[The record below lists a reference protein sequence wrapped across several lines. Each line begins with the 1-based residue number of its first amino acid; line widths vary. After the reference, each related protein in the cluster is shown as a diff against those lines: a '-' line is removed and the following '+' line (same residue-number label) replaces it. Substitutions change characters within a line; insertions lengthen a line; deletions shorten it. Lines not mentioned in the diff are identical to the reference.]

1 MQRFLRSLNY
11 VLDYNPNSSRLA
23 KPLYVWLKTNPV
35 PWSDL
40 HTNLVKQFKKQVQ
53 TIHLLH
59 LANPLAPKIV
69 KTDASDLGYGG
80 ILKQVQDNKEQILQ
94 YTSAHWNDCQK
105 NYSTIKKEILSIVLC
120 VTKFQSDLLNQ
131 KFLLRVDCKSAKEVL
146 QKDVQNL
153 VSKQIFARWQAILSI
168 FYFDIVYIKGD
179 SNSIPD
185 FLTREFLQNR
195 S

>member
-1 MQRFLRSLNY
+1 MGYN
-11 VLDYNPNSSRLA
+11 NPNISRLA
-23 KPLYVWLKTNPV
+23 KPLHDRLRKDPV

-40 HTNLVKQFKKQVQ
+40 YTCIVRQIKQQVQ
-53 TIHLLH
+53 TIPLLH

-69 KTDASDLGYGG
+69 ETDASDLGYGG
-80 ILKQVQDNKEQILQ
+80 IFKQVHSNKEHIIQ

-105 NYSTIKKEILSIVLC
+105 NYSTVKKEILSIVLC
-120 VTKFQSDLLNQ
+120 ITKFQSDLLNQ

-153 VSKQIFARWQAILSI
+153 ASKQIFARWQAILSI
-168 FYFDIVYIKGD
+168 FDFDIEYIKGD
-179 SNSIPD
+179 YNSIPV